1 MTIKSLLH
9 LSEQSIKNMID
20 YNIYDKKDKYNLN
33 NIDSKNALFN
43 LVYGM
48 RANGKSFQAKIK
60 KMIINFL
67 NTGEKFGLVRRFRE
81 ETTKDKIEAWFSDCH
96 IQDLSQGKYIRVA
109 MSRSKLYFVEIN
121 QKNGKEILSAH
132 VGYVFN
138 LSQEQYYAGGSYL
151 DITNLIFDEFISRS
165 SYLYQEPTKFIN
177 LWSTIDRN
185 RKQTRVWLFGNT
197 ITQVC
202 PYFQELNL
210 MHIVKNQKI
219 GTIEETTIKA
229 GQDSVSFALE
239 YTQMVQGG
247 VAFGQHAD
255 MLNTGT
261 WQADI
266 QPIFRDNIKN
276 YRVMFTVIFYF
287 QDFTFLARY
296 MCKSKNKIWY
306 IVPKTTPIKEKTF
319 VISDI
324 INYSMYWRVEPYQ
337 FEQPKIR
344 IIMDTFRESNIF
356 FSDYLTGTN
365 FKKAIN
371 FTIKP

>member
-1 MTIKSLLH
+1 
-9 LSEQSIKNMID
+9 MINR
-20 YNIYDKKDKYNLN
+20 NIYDKKEKYNID
-33 NIDSKNALFN
+33 NIDNKQALFN

-48 RANGKSFQAKIK
+48 RTNGKSFQAKIK
-60 KMIINFL
+60 KMIIPFL
-67 NTGEKFGLVRRFRE
+67 NNGEKFGLVRRFRE
-81 ETTKDKIEAWFSDCH
+81 ETTKDKIEAWFGDCH
-96 IQDLSQGKYIRVA
+96 INELTNGKYVRVA

-121 QKNGKEILSAH
+121 PKNGKEILSTH

-151 DITNLIFDEFISRS
+151 DITNLIFDEFISRT

-185 RKQTRVWLFGNT
+185 RKKTRVWLFGNT

-202 PYFQELNL
+202 PYFQDWDLR
-210 MHIVKNQKI
+210 HIVKNQKI

-229 GQDSVSFALE
+229 GQDKVSFALE
-239 YTQMVQGG
+239 YTPMVQGG
-247 VAFGQHAD
+247 IAFGQHAE
-255 MLNTGT
+255 MLNNGA

-266 QPIFRDNIKN
+266 QPVFRDRLKE

-296 MCKSKNKIWY
+296 ICKSKNKIWY
-306 IVPKTTPIKEKTF
+306 IVPKSTPIKDKTF

-324 INYSMYWRVEPYQ
+324 INQSIYWRIEPYQ
-337 FEQPKIR
+337 FEQQKIR
-344 IIMDTFRESNIF
+344 MIMDTFRESNIF
-356 FSDYLTGTN
+356 YSDYLTGTN